1 MLQQW
6 KTPASATRKSLLD
19 AEIEV
24 MSCVSTQTVFWLDV
38 CQDH

>member
-6 KTPASATRKSLLD
+6 KTPACATRKSLLD